1 MFFAPQKSNFEYR
14 KLLHFSLISAIV
26 VFQLVVFFLVY
37 NETENE
43 AKLATINNEL
53 RQLSAIRKVLER
65 SKATHREAQRNL
77 KNYVAT
83 HQKDFLTSFQ
93 DNTKTLSVAMDS
105 IYRLSNATP
114 SWKAFLAK
122 DKSALHHQQRLQR
135 ELDSILAVTLFKKPV
150 KAVASA
156 SFQPYNFKE
165 VLNSI
170 QVESTKE
177 VDTLKKKGFFSRMGS
192 AIAGKVDVQ
201 KEKVNVLVTMKFGK
215 EVSTGDVA
223 SQLAKAFETTNS
235 YYAATFASM
244 QSKLQSQVNSQSQKE
259 AAFAAFNLQVLDY
272 SANLLA
278 NYEQSLTDF
287 STLLAARYDRQY
299 IDNKTNRNYAI
310 SGLVLLVIIIS
321 IILFFFTRLAF
332 SYERRWYV
340 AQLRIQESLQFKDRI
355 VSMISHEIRSP
366 LSIVS
371 IYSKFLS
378 SRIKDKD
385 LVSVFD
391 SLQFTT
397 NSLQTLSNQIL
408 EFSKNEREKMVLN
421 PSLFDVSSE
430 FINIAGA
437 LETLVA
443 ANGNTFVFENKLPIS
458 TQVYSDS
465 VKLHQ
470 LLYNVIGNA
479 NKFTTNGTIS
489 MSCSMREFTSST
501 WNLEVEVRDTGIGI
515 SPSDLNHIFD
525 QFYQGV
531 VEEKVHNLGAGLGLN
546 LCKELVELFDG
557 TIKVTSELNKGTNL
571 SFNLILKKG

>member
-1 MFFAPQKSNFEYR
+1 MFFSPKKLNFKYR
-14 KLLHFSLISAIV
+14 KILHFSLITAIV
-26 VFQLVVFFLVY
+26 LFQVVLLFIFY
-37 NETENE
+37 NEIYNE
-43 AKLATINNEL
+43 SKLDTISKEL
-53 RQLSAIRKVLER
+53 KQVDAIRSILDR
-65 SKATHREAQRNL
+65 SKNTQRTAQENL
-77 KNYVAT
+77 KNFART
-83 HQKDFLTSFQ
+83 HQIDYLDSFRQ
-93 DNTKTLSVAMDS
+93 NTLSLTASMDT
-105 IYRLSNATP
+105 LSKVSKTNAA
-114 SWKAFLAK
+114 WKKFLEN
-122 DKSALHHQQRLQR
+122 DNSNLQNQRDLKVK
-135 ELDSILAVTLFKKPV
+135 LDSVLHSDSPINFAI
-150 KAVASA
+150 SA
-156 SFQPYNFKE
+156 KSIQLKPYNYKD

-177 VDTLKKKGFFSRMGS
+177 VDTVKKKGFFSRMGNALS
-192 AIAGKVDVQ
+192 GKVDVQ

-215 EVSTGDVA
+215 EVSTGDVG
-223 SQLAKAFETTNS
+223 SQLAKAFENTNA
-235 YYAATFASM
+235 YYASTFASIQSLL
-244 QSKLQSQVNSQSQKE
+244 QSKLDAQQKKE
-259 AAFAAFNLQVLDY
+259 AAFAAFNLQVLNY
-272 SANLLA
+272 SAGLLA
-278 NYEQSLTDF
+278 NYEKILQDFTALT
-287 STLLAARYDRQY
+287 SARFDKQY
-299 IDNKTNRNYAI
+299 KTNKTIRNYTI
-310 SGLVLLVIIIS
+310 IGLVILVLLIS

-332 SYERRWYV
+332 SYENRLYK
-340 AQLRIQESLQFKDRI
+340 AQIKIQQSLHFKDRI

-366 LSIVS
+366 LSIIA

-378 SRIKDKD
+378 SKIKDKD

-421 PSLFDVSSE
+421 PSLFDLSSE
-430 FINIAGA
+430 FINMAGA

-443 ANGNTFVFENKLPIS
+443 ANGNTFVFENKLPLS

-489 MSCSMREFTSST
+489 MSCSMQEFTSST

-515 SPSDLNHIFD
+515 SASDLNHIFD

-557 TIKVTSELNKGTNL
+557 TIQVTSELNKGTNL

>member
-1 MFFAPQKSNFEYR
+1 MFFSPKKLNFKYR
-14 KLLHFSLISAIV
+14 KILHFSLITAIV
-26 VFQLVVFFLVY
+26 LFQVVLLFIFY
-37 NETENE
+37 NEIYNE
-43 AKLATINNEL
+43 SKLDTISKEL
-53 RQLSAIRKVLER
+53 KQVDAIRSILDR
-65 SKATHREAQRNL
+65 SKNTQRTAQENL
-77 KNYVAT
+77 KNFART
-83 HQKDFLTSFQ
+83 HQIDYLDSFRQ
-93 DNTKTLSVAMDS
+93 NTLSLTASMDT
-105 IYRLSNATP
+105 LSKVSKTNAA
-114 SWKAFLAK
+114 WKKFLEN
-122 DKSALHHQQRLQR
+122 DNSNLQNQRDLKVK
-135 ELDSILAVTLFKKPV
+135 LDSVLHSDSPINFAI
-150 KAVASA
+150 SA
-156 SFQPYNFKE
+156 KSIQLKPYNYKD

-177 VDTLKKKGFFSRMGS
+177 VDTVKKKGFFSRMGNALS
-192 AIAGKVDVQ
+192 GKVDVQ

-215 EVSTGDVA
+215 EVSTGDVG
-223 SQLAKAFETTNS
+223 SQLAKAFENTNA
-235 YYAATFASM
+235 YYASTFASIQSLL
-244 QSKLQSQVNSQSQKE
+244 QSKLDAQQKKE
-259 AAFAAFNLQVLDY
+259 AAFAAFNLQVLNY
-272 SANLLA
+272 SAGLLA
-278 NYEQSLTDF
+278 NYEKILQDFTALT
-287 STLLAARYDRQY
+287 SARFDKQY
-299 IDNKTNRNYAI
+299 KTNKTIRNYTI
-310 SGLVLLVIIIS
+310 IGLVILVLLIS

-332 SYERRWYV
+332 SYENRLYK
-340 AQLRIQESLQFKDRI
+340 AQIKIQQSLHFKDRI

-366 LSIVS
+366 LSIIA

-378 SRIKDKD
+378 SKIKDKD

-421 PSLFDVSSE
+421 PSLFDLSSE
-430 FINIAGA
+430 FINMAGA

-443 ANGNTFVFENKLPIS
+443 ANGNTFVFENKLPLS

-489 MSCSMREFTSST
+489 MSCSMQEFTSST

-515 SPSDLNHIFD
+515 SASDLNHIFD

-557 TIKVTSELNKGTNL
+557 TIQVTSELNKGTIVT
-571 SFNLILKKG
+571 FNLILKKG

>member
-1 MFFAPQKSNFEYR
+1 MFFSPKKLNFKYR
-14 KLLHFSLISAIV
+14 KILHFSLITAIV
-26 VFQLVVFFLVY
+26 LFQVVLLFIFY
-37 NETENE
+37 NEIYNE
-43 AKLATINNEL
+43 SKLDTISKEL
-53 RQLSAIRKVLER
+53 KQVDAIRSILDR
-65 SKATHREAQRNL
+65 SKNTQRTAQENL
-77 KNYVAT
+77 KNFART
-83 HQKDFLTSFQ
+83 HQIDYLDSFRQ
-93 DNTKTLSVAMDS
+93 NTLSLTASMDT
-105 IYRLSNATP
+105 LSKVSKTNAA
-114 SWKAFLAK
+114 WKKFLEN
-122 DKSALHHQQRLQR
+122 DNSNLQNQRDLKVK
-135 ELDSILAVTLFKKPV
+135 LDSVLHSDSPINFAI
-150 KAVASA
+150 SA
-156 SFQPYNFKE
+156 KSIQLKPYNYKD

-177 VDTLKKKGFFSRMGS
+177 VDTVKKKGFFSRMGNALS
-192 AIAGKVDVQ
+192 GKVDVQ

-215 EVSTGDVA
+215 EVSTGDVG
-223 SQLAKAFETTNS
+223 SQLAKAFENTNA
-235 YYAATFASM
+235 YYASTFASIQSLL
-244 QSKLQSQVNSQSQKE
+244 QSKLDAQQKKE
-259 AAFAAFNLQVLDY
+259 AAFAAFNLQVLNY
-272 SANLLA
+272 SAGLLA
-278 NYEQSLTDF
+278 NYEKILQDFTALT
-287 STLLAARYDRQY
+287 SARFDKQY
-299 IDNKTNRNYAI
+299 KTNKTIRNYTI
-310 SGLVLLVIIIS
+310 IGLVILVLLIS

-332 SYERRWYV
+332 SYENRLYK
-340 AQLRIQESLQFKDRI
+340 AQIKIQQSLHFKDRI

-366 LSIVS
+366 LSIIA

-378 SRIKDKD
+378 SKIKDKD

-421 PSLFDVSSE
+421 PSLFDLSSE
-430 FINIAGA
+430 FINMAGA

-443 ANGNTFVFENKLPIS
+443 ANGNTFVFENKLPLS

-489 MSCSMREFTSST
+489 MSCSMQEFTSST

-515 SPSDLNHIFD
+515 SASDLNHIFD

-557 TIKVTSELNKGTNL
+557 TIQVISELNKGTNL